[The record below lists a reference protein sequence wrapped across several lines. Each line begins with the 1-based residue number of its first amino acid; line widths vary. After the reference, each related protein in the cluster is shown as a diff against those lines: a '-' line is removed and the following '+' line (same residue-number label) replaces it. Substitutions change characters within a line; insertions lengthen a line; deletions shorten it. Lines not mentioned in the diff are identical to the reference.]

1 MHVSTPCSDFES
13 NTGVAGL
20 PKLCANVFVPAP
32 GMVASGL
39 GDRRRR
45 VSIDR
50 PRTVNMARQHV
61 TCRPS
66 GCDNLLK
73 DGDESLFV
81 NFVDETDEI
90 DASARQAL
98 VANWF
103 GDY

>member
-1 MHVSTPCSDFES
+1 MYVSAPCSDFES
-13 NTGVAGL
+13 NTGVAGV
-20 PKLCANVFVPAP
+20 PKLRANIFVPAP

-50 PRTVNMARQHV
+50 PRKVNIARQHV

-73 DGDESLFV
+73 DDESLFV
-81 NFVDETDEI
+81 NFVDEI
-90 DASARQAL
+90 DASTRQAL